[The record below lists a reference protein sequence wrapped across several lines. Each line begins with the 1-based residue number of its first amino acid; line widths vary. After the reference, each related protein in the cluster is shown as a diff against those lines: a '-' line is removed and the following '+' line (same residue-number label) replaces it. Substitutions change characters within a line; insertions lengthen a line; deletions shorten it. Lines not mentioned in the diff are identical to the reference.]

1 MENEFRRLRQLAGHT
16 QKEAARYIYSSERT
30 IRAIEAGE
38 ADQMRLELYRYKL
51 KAHGVKEEKV

>member
-1 MENEFRRLRQLAGHT
+1 MTEFRRLRQLAGHT

-38 ADQMRLELYRYKL
+38 EDKMRTELYRYKL
-51 KAHGVKEEKV
+51 RAHGVGEGKA